1 MQHDPVDG
9 VGLPAVER
17 DQGLME
23 RIHDIELFRL
33 RRRGAV
39 QPVGAAAIS
48 RRGSRAP
55 PGRRQPARRCR
66 LTGRC
71 PMDWSDQP

>member
-1 MQHDPVDG
+1 
-9 VGLPAVER
+9 
-17 DQGLME
+17 ME

-48 RRGSRAP
+48 RRGSRGAT
-55 PGRRQPARRCR
+55 PASAACAA
-66 LTGRC
+66 LSVDGAL
-71 PMDWSDQP
+71 PHGLV

>member
-1 MQHDPVDG
+1 
-9 VGLPAVER
+9 
-17 DQGLME
+17 ME

-48 RRGSRAP
+48 RRGSRGATP
-55 PGRRQPARRCR
+55 CVGSLRGAV
-66 LTGRC
+66 G
-71 PMDWSDQP
+71 

>member
-1 MQHDPVDG
+1 MGH
-9 VGLPAVER
+9 PAVER

-48 RRGSRAP
+48 RRGSRGATP
-55 PGRRQPARRCR
+55 CVGSLRGASR
-66 LTGRC
+66 LTGAA
-71 PMDWSDQP
+71 PWIGLISHDSPLAI